1 MKNQVALGDFY
12 IGSSRNWESWDV
24 MDGLFVIDQGA
35 PLLHEACCVVLTGIS
50 SQKSCTWTAGK
61 SECHHVLSGPFVG
74 SGTLL
79 CITVYH
85 MQSSM
90 DPFWLCKTSNSQTL
104 HGTAIGLPRN
114 GQGWWFGGSVWGG
127 SPSWQSQTGRVW
139 DRRVGHGS
147 TSTPFLTSLTPSP
160 IRWLDPEVHGQRYL
174 RPSRIVQT

>member
-104 HGTAIGLPRN
+104 HGTAIGLPI
-114 GQGWWFGGSVWGG
+114 SWGG
-127 SPSWQSQTGRVW
+127 ARGVCLGRQSVLAVP
-139 DRRVGHGS
+139 DGS
-147 TSTPFLTSLTPSP
+147 CLGQIDHVLSTL
-160 IRWLDPEVHGQRYL
+160 
-174 RPSRIVQT
+174 